1 MFRGNLSEEQP
12 WWEAEILWCLFRQ
25 SQILWKTNCQ
35 VKTLFCFLV
44 AFTPK
49 ISSSMTCSYICSNIC
64 TTIKLSVRSQ
74 GSQSPWVV
82 PLTYNKGF
90 AALNL
95 NVWWR
100 GIPFPL
106 VWFFLF
112 VASPFT
118 FLVKDEFY
126 GFPYS
131 RSFLPLKLSWMYGIL
146 ITTLVFCWTL
156 ELPVTW
162 IYIQRRLAPWSR
174 GILFTYFPRI
184 LDFSWMRFC
193 NIFLRF

>member
-1 MFRGNLSEEQP
+1 MFRGNLSKEQP

-100 GIPFPL
+100 GIPFPF

-126 GFPYS
+126 GFS
-131 RSFLPLKLSWMYGIL
+131 
-146 ITTLVFCWTL
+146 
-156 ELPVTW
+156 
-162 IYIQRRLAPWSR
+162 
-174 GILFTYFPRI
+174 LFTFLFTSQVVMNVWNSNNYTCFLLNFGTPSYLDLYPKTPCSMESRYPVYLFPTYFGLLMNEI
-184 LDFSWMRFC
+184 L
-193 NIFLRF
+193 